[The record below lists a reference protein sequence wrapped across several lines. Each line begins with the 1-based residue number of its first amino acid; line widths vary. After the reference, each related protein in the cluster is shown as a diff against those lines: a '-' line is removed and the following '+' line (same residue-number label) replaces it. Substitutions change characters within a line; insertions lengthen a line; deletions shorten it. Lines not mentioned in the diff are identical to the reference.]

1 MSLFDNMGTTPALAE
16 IFSDGSLVA
25 AMLRFEVALASAEA
39 RVGIIPEAAAEAI
52 AAAAVT
58 EAFDPAEIGRL
69 AHRSGTI
76 AIPLAAQLV
85 ARVRT
90 VSPDAAAFVHRG
102 ATSQDLTDTAMVLCL
117 TKAGELLSGDHHR
130 LRGGLRRLSDAHA
143 DSVMLARTLLQPA
156 TPTTFGLKVAG
167 WFGAISRSGTELE
180 QAFEESSVLQF
191 GGASGTLAALGS
203 DGLAVASELAR
214 ELGLR
219 VADAPWHAHR
229 DRLARL
235 VAACGIYTGTL
246 GKVARDISL
255 LMQHEVAETAEPG
268 GGSSTMPHKRNPAGC
283 AVVLAAATRLPGL
296 VAAFLGGMPQEH
308 ERGLGN
314 WHAESATIATA
325 VQTTGGAVA
334 ALATVIET
342 LTVDPARMH
351 ANIDS
356 TGGLVYAEGAMMLLA
371 PALGRVAAERVI
383 AAALERARSTGQAF
397 VGTLAA
403 DADVQRALGPG
414 GLAGLDRPEAYLG
427 VAEHFRRRLLG
438 RA

>member
-1 MSLFDNMGTTPALAE
+1 
-16 IFSDGSLVA
+16 
-25 AMLRFEVALASAEA
+25 
-39 RVGIIPEAAAEAI
+39 
-52 AAAAVT
+52 
-58 EAFDPAEIGRL
+58 
-69 AHRSGTI
+69 
-76 AIPLAAQLV
+76 
-85 ARVRT
+85 
-90 VSPDAAAFVHRG
+90 
-102 ATSQDLTDTAMVLCL
+102 
-117 TKAGELLSGDHHR
+117 
-130 LRGGLRRLSDAHA
+130 
-143 DSVMLARTLLQPA
+143 
-156 TPTTFGLKVAG
+156 
-167 WFGAISRSGTELE
+167 
-180 QAFEESSVLQF
+180 
-191 GGASGTLAALGS
+191 
-203 DGLAVASELAR
+203 VASELAR

-397 VGTLAA
+397 VGSLAA

-414 GLAGLDRPEAYLG
+414 GLAGLDRPQAYLG